1 MTLREALDA
10 AAADQVGIEVRQEGG
25 RTEWLVAGQVFAA
38 IDGDTAEY
46 RLDPAVARAA
56 LGTPDTAPLPRGPE
70 WVAFRPPV
78 LDQMAVDR
86 ATAWFASAARRA
98 GSRRDQGGATRAD
111 ARP

>member
-10 AAADQVGIEVRQEGG
+10 AAAGQIGIEVRQEGG
-25 RTEWLVAGQVFAA
+25 RTEWLAAGQVFAA
-38 IDGDTAEY
+38 LDGDTAEY

-56 LGTPDTAPLPRGPE
+56 LGTPDTATLPRGPE

-98 GSRRDQGGATRAD
+98 GSQRDEGRAP
-111 ARP
+111 RPEAPP